1 VAGWWAPLHW
11 DFHPSV
17 ILGLAG
23 LGGLYV
29 FLGGRGAPSRRILAY
44 FASLVVLLVTLNGP
58 LHDLADESLFSAHMI
73 QHLVL
78 TLVFPP
84 LFLYG
89 LPAWVVRPFLR
100 APRLLPLWRWMTR
113 PVQAALIFTVPIVF
127 WHIPRFYEFAMR
139 HHGWH
144 IVQHLIFLA
153 TAVVMWWPVL
163 SPVPELPRA
172 AYPAQLLYLFLLGI
186 PMSVVG
192 AFITLADQP
201 LYPFYAA
208 APRLYGLGVL
218 DDQQIGG
225 LIMWVPGGLIFWI
238 AMTVVWFRWSVR
250 KEEDADREVP
260 RDAYEEGVRPA

>member
-1 VAGWWAPLHW
+1 MDW

-17 ILGLAG
+17 VLGVVGLAA
-23 LGGLYV
+23 LYF
-29 FLGGRGAPSRRILAY
+29 FLGGAQAPRRRVVAYLA
-44 FASLVVLLVTLNGP
+44 ALAVLLGSLNGP
-58 LHDLADESLFSAHMI
+58 LHDLADASLFSAHMV

-89 LPAWVVRPFLR
+89 LPAGVVRPFLR
-100 APRLLPLWRWMTR
+100 PPALLPLWRWITR

-127 WHIPRFYEFAMR
+127 THVPLFYEIAMR

-163 SPVPELPRA
+163 SPSPELPRA
-172 AYPAQLLYLFLLGI
+172 SYPAQLLYLFLLGI

-208 APRLYGLGVL
+208 APRAFGLSVL

-250 KEEDADREVP
+250 QEEDPDREVP
-260 RDAYEEGVRPA
+260 AAVYFEAP